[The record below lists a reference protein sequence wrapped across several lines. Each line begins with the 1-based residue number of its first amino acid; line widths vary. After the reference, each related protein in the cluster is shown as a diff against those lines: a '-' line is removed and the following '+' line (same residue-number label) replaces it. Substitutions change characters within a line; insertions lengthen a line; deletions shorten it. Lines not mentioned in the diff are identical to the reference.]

1 MTEAVRDTAHDP
13 TTEALPARRPREEI
27 GWMKA
32 LKLEAYAPRHPRGSL
47 ALQEVL
53 FLYLDAL

>member
-32 LKLEAYAPRHPRGSL
+32 PSWAYAPRHPRGSL
-47 ALQEVL
+47 ALQEVM
-53 FLYLDAL
+53 FPYLDAL